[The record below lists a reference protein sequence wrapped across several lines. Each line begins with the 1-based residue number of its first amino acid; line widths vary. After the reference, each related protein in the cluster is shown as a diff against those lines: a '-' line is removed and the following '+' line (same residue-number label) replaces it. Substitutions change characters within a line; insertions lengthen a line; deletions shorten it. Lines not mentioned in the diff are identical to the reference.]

1 MAGGGV
7 SVVYARAL
15 VMRIGI
21 ITGAAGFLPG
31 SKSDAD
37 EDPPAESHGGEG
49 ENARLVTRGGAA
61 DAA

>member
-37 EDPPAESHGGEG
+37 SKTACRISW
-49 ENARLVTRGGAA
+49 R
-61 DAA
+61 